1 MAWKTSRPESGNTAG
16 AVGGSWTWL
25 RMAVVGRVQVRREQH
40 LRWLEWQDQISLVKP
55 CTEFDE
61 RGYPVEVRDAGGLIT
76 RTRYDELRHPVEEVR
91 ASGEVVHYRWNAGG
105 RVADESDQATTAS
118 PGSTTDTATLPPKSM
133 RSATRS
139 RSSTIRKAREQ
150 QSRIAWRPSRIP
162 PRRLRPDYRGEAVRR
177 PGAAV
182 RTRRRGATEDD
193 SPSRRPDREPEVRP
207 SRASGPAQ
215 SSDGLVEE
223 FVYDKSGRVVKASN
237 NHSVVEMIRN
247 NYGDV
252 RIEIQN
258 GQTVIYLYDQ
268 NRNRK
273 HRCLPVGG
281 AGGMLWR
288 SFDERGP
295 ARSGSGTNGTNRS
308 ASAGTSSTG

>member
-1 MAWKTSRPESGNTAG
+1 MGDRLEYRRDAYGRTIEEKLFDGRVLRYELDAEGRQKTILLPDGRTVSQKFDP
-16 AVGGSWTWL
+16 
-25 RMAVVGRVQVRREQH
+25 VGRLVLRE
-40 LRWLEWQDQISLVKP
+40 
-55 CTEFDE
+55 
-61 RGYPVEVRDAGGLIT
+61 
-76 RTRYDELRHPVEEVR
+76 
-91 ASGEVVHYRWNAGG
+91 
-105 RVADESDQATTAS
+105 
-118 PGSTTDTATLPPKSM
+118 
-133 RSATRS
+133 
-139 RSSTIRKAREQ
+139 
-150 QSRIAWRPSRIP
+150 
-162 PRRLRPDYRGEAVRR
+162 
-177 PGAAV
+177 
-182 RTRRRGATEDD
+182 
-193 SPSRRPDREPEVRP
+193 
-207 SRASGPAQ
+207 

-288 SFDERGP
+288 SFRRARAEVDLGRTERTAALPLGRAQP
-295 ARSGSGTNGTNRS
+295 ADRTPRSGG
-308 ASAGTSSTG
+308 AGGKFHLR